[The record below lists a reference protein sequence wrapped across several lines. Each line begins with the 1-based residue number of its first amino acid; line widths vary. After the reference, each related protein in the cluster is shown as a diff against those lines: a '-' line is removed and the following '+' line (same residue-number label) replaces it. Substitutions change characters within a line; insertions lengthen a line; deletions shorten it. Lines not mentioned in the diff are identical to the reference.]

1 MCGKL
6 IPPVQSS
13 QQVIKKTET
22 IARNTP
28 INFVLLSFS
37 LKNKIPLAVTITS
50 LRTSHSKFITTI
62 DSYFNAAEKNHGC
75 KAYIAV
81 GINIAVVGNH
91 PRLIAFRSPSMRVSM
106 DAMYTPYVRGTMDTI
121 CPY

>member
-13 QQVIKKTET
+13 QHDIKKIDT

-28 INFVLLSFS
+28 INFVLLTFS
-37 LKNKIPLAVTITS
+37 LKNINPLAVTITS

-62 DSYFNAAEKNHGC
+62 VSYFNAAEKNHGC
-75 KAYIAV
+75 KAYTTV
-81 GINIAVVGNH
+81 GINIAVLGNH
-91 PRLIAFRSPSMRVSM
+91 PRLIAFINPSMRVSM
-106 DAMYTPYVRGTMDTI
+106 DAMYTPYRRGTMDTI
-121 CPY
+121 RSY